1 MRQMLAIAALIAT
14 GLVPGQ
20 EAVQA
25 RAADVPGIEREA
37 SVAEM
42 PDRAQL
48 SAALRTAI
56 RDGFPGQDVRIRVA
70 RVEVQSAGPAQRE
83 LRARG
88 RLLLD
93 DAGDWIDFDAV
104 ALYDMETASA
114 TTTSLQM
121 DAPQRLTFQVDP
133 ALAAELK
140 AEATRRLRA
149 EFASQPA
156 SIEIGQVQSRPA
168 GDLLALVAD
177 GSAHFGA
184 EGSTQ
189 ATVRALYDP
198 RSGQWLRL
206 DYELGNVGPGASG

>member
-1 MRQMLAIAALIAT
+1 MRQFLAIAALIAT
-14 GLVPGQ
+14 GLLPGQ
-20 EAVQA
+20 DDVQA
-25 RAADVPGIEREA
+25 HGADTVRIDQTAIE
-37 SVAEM
+37 VA

-56 RDGFPGQDVRIRVA
+56 RESFPQQEVRIRMGSVDID
-70 RVEVQSAGPAQRE
+70 RAGPAQRE
-83 LRARG
+83 VHARG
-88 RLLLD
+88 RILLD
-93 DAGDWIDFDAV
+93 DAGDWIDFETV
-104 ALYDMETASA
+104 ALYDLETGRA
-114 TTTSLQM
+114 TATALQM
-121 DAPQRLTFQVDP
+121 QAPRDIAFEVDAK
-133 ALAAELK
+133 LAAELK

-156 SIEIGQVQSRPA
+156 SIELEDVQSRSA
-168 GDLLALVAD
+168 GELMALVAD

-206 DYELGNVGPGASG
+206 DYDLGYGGPGDGG